1 MPDIHRLPM
10 ALYNSRWA
18 STAFI
23 PPITW
28 SIKRLPCCLA
38 NVAVTAPGPISRKT
52 GLSSS
57 SRKTNASENLT
68 VACTWRTQYAA
79 LVASSSF
86 NQVPVTVETMGLLG
100 VPRTML
106 LNVFPN
112 YSRSEERRVGKE
124 CVSTFRSRWFTY
136 HEQKKN
142 EKK

>member
-86 NQVPVTVETMGLLG
+86 NQVPVTVE
-100 VPRTML
+100 
-106 LNVFPN
+106 
-112 YSRSEERRVGKE
+112 RSEEHTSELQSLMRISYAVFCLKK
-124 CVSTFRSRWFTY
+124 
-136 HEQKKN
+136 KKN
-142 EKK
+142 HIQDNKQNIDCNI